1 MSLINFIK
9 NNSVL
14 AKSDELIFFGGSFN
28 PWHDGHSSCLRLAP
42 KNWPIIV
49 IPDHNPFKDLVNS
62 GDKVSSIDEIQD
74 QLSVIDRTSYLFDE
88 YLVQNQK
95 NPSHKWI
102 AEIRDLFPNKKISLL
117 MGFDTFISIDRW
129 IKADSILNILDTLY
143 IASRLDDENVK
154 KNQIN
159 NLNKINPNLS
169 INFIGHHDYEDLS
182 SSKIREDLIK
192 ADDKT

>member
-28 PWHDGHSSCLRLAP
+28 PWHEGHGSCLRLAP

-49 IPDHNPFKDLVNS
+49 IPDHNPFKDLVYS
-62 GDKVSSIDEIQD
+62 ESKASSIEEIQA
-74 QLSVIDRTSYLFDE
+74 QLRKIDGITYLFDE
-88 YLVQNQK
+88 YLVLNQK

-102 AEIRDLFPNKKISLL
+102 AEIKEDFPTKKISLL

-129 IKADSILNILDTLY
+129 IKAQRILNILDSIY
-143 IASRLDDENVK
+143 VASRLDDEEVK
-154 KNQIN
+154 KKQTQVLTN
-159 NLNKINPNLS
+159 INPNLK
-169 INFIGHHDYEDLS
+169 IVFLGHHEFEALS
-182 SSKIREDLIK
+182 STEIRK
-192 ADDKT
+192 VKHKT

>member
-14 AKSDELIFFGGSFN
+14 AKSNELIFFGGSFN
-28 PWHDGHSSCLRLAP
+28 PWHDGHSSCLKLAP
-42 KNWPIIV
+42 KSWPIIV

-74 QLSVIDRTSYLFDE
+74 QLSKIDRTSYLFDE
-88 YLVQNQK
+88 YLVQNVK

-102 AEIRDLFPNKKISLL
+102 AEIKKLFPDKKVSLL

-129 IKADSILNILDTLY
+129 IKADKILNILDTLY
-143 IASRLDDENVK
+143 IASRLDDEEVK
-154 KNQIN
+154 NTQIKT
-159 NLNKINPNLS
+159 LQKINPQL
-169 INFIGHHDYEDLS
+169 IIDFIGHHEFEDLS
-182 SSKIREDLIK
+182 SSKIREALK
-192 ADDKT
+192 K